1 MSVTSSPTA
10 PESRARRLAVTYHLY
25 VFLDDFVL
33 LYPVYALLFTDT
45 GLSVAEISSLFVL
58 WALSG
63 LLLEVPSGVVADA
76 VSRRLLLGAAPLF
89 GALGFALWV
98 AAPSY
103 GAFAV
108 GFLLWGVRGALQ
120 SGAAEALLYDELDRL
135 GLAGRYGR
143 LIGRATTTG
152 LVAVLLATA
161 VAAPVFAAG
170 GYPAVGAASVLASL
184 LCAVAGFALP
194 EHRSTAAPAPV
205 ATAGAGTTGP
215 APGVGGGGV
224 HRGDPTRE
232 GDPPDEVAEPSGWL
246 AVLRAGLTE
255 ARTNPPVRRALLL
268 LAVISGIWG
277 GLEEYTSLLAGEVV
291 AAPTV
296 PLLVL
301 LVWAG
306 VMLGGLLTPVGQ
318 RLGRG
323 WFAATVALAA
333 GALAVGALSGRPSG
347 FVLIALAY
355 CALQM
360 VGLVLDVR
368 LQESISGPSR
378 ATVTSLAGLGTELIT
393 ITLYGGYAFASGFA
407 GHGGVVALCAVP
419 YLVVAMVLV
428 RVPGSGRS
436 EPASRVASRAARTE

>member
-10 PESRARRLAVTYHLY
+10 PDSRARRLAVTYHLY
-25 VFLDDFVL
+25 VFLDEFVL

-58 WALSG
+58 WSLSG
-63 LLLEVPSGVVADA
+63 IVLEVPSGVLADA
-76 VSRRLLLGAAPLF
+76 VSRRLLLGTAPLF
-89 GALGFALWV
+89 GALGFALWTV
-98 AAPSY
+98 APSY
-103 GAFAV
+103 GAFAL

-135 GLAGRYGR
+135 GLAGRYGQ
-143 LIGRATTTG
+143 LIGRATATG
-152 LVAVLLATA
+152 LVAILLATA

-194 EHRSTAAPAPV
+194 EHRPSNVPTGAAAAGAVPVGTAA
-205 ATAGAGTTGP
+205 
-215 APGVGGGGV
+215 
-224 HRGDPTRE
+224 RQ
-232 GDPPDEVAEPSGWL
+232 DPPDGPAEPSGWV

-255 ARTNPPVRRALLL
+255 ARANPPVRRVLLL
-268 LAVISGIWG
+268 LAVVSGIWG

-291 AAPTV
+291 VASAV

-301 LVWAG
+301 LVSVG
-306 VMLGGLLTPVGQ
+306 VMAGGLLTPVGQ
-318 RLGRG
+318 RLGPG
-323 WFAATVALAA
+323 WFAAAVALAA
-333 GALAVGALSGRPSG
+333 AALAVGALSGRPAG
-347 FVLIALAY
+347 FLLIALAY

-378 ATVTSLAGLGTELIT
+378 ATVTSLAGLGTELVT
-393 ITLYGGYAFASGFA
+393 ITLYGGYALASGFI
-407 GHGGVVALCAVP
+407 GHGAVVALCAVP
-419 YLVVAMVLV
+419 YLVVATVLV
-428 RVPGSGRS
+428 RAPGTGRS
-436 EPASRVASRAARTE
+436 VPVPRVASRATRIE